1 MNRIQKK
8 YIQERF
14 IPALAQL
21 GYALK
26 QADNEQL
33 VFNTRNNLHF
43 ILYVRKEFVQGF
55 YICGKRM
62 LSIQKLCLLNA
73 NPIFVE
79 RLQNS
84 GDYFHFDTK
93 DEFIG
98 ILNCFYDLI
107 QRNTKGLLE
116 NGGEFLMQ
124 KIRQAT
130 DLHKQKMECLSPKE
144 YLLTELQ
151 KRENIRFRENNI
163 IPASL
168 TPANTDYI
176 N

>member
-43 ILYVRKEFVQGF
+43 ILYVRKEVVQGF

-62 LSIQKLCLLNA
+62 LSIQKLCFLNVS
-73 NPIFVE
+73 PIFVE
-79 RLQNS
+79 RLQNN
-84 GDYFHFDTK
+84 GDLFHFDTK

-98 ILNCFYDLI
+98 ILNCIYDLI
-107 QRNTKGLLE
+107 QRNTKVLLE
-116 NGGEFLMQ
+116 NEDDFLMQ

-130 DLHKQKMECLSPKE
+130 DLQKQKMECISPKE

-163 IPASL
+163 IPDSFPP
-168 TPANTDYI
+168 TNT
-176 N
+176 NM